1 MTFEIVELPYFV
13 IRLEIVSLYVYFI
26 YMYLNKL
33 TSTSKMF

>member
-26 YMYLNKL
+26 YLNKL